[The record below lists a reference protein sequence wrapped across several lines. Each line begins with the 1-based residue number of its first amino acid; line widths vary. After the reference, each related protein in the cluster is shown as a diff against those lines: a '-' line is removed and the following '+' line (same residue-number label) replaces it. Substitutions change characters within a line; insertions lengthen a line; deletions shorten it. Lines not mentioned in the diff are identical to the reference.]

1 MNPLLQAGI
10 GILANNTG
18 NYGQFGPALAKGV
31 GYGLQNVGQYK
42 QQQADNKD
50 REVQRLLYGQQITA
64 QLKKAQQETEEE
76 NAAKEEGR
84 QWLAS
89 MNIDMNNP
97 GGFMAVSSTPQ
108 PIKSSPLPAGQP
120 LDLSGVVPDFGNNNP
135 LSTMDLTTSP
145 PPQAPQTPPVDS
157 VLDELGYTEGMKKMF
172 YAHAKSNPQKAMEKL
187 DRETTDY
194 IKAQRRG
201 KSEAR
206 DVIAKDR
213 VVAREMGL
221 SLKDY
226 YTMKNRDRP
235 QAQIINYGT
244 SFTPAV
250 DVQGNPVLLQPS
262 KTGGQPNVVQGFMPA
277 DDAASARQSQSAAR
291 TRFSSLDRL
300 DSDIEAV
307 KNLPG
312 LEYAVGLYSA
322 APVIP
327 GTKQA
332 DAVAAIENLAS
343 RAAVQALGDMREASK
358 TGGAVGQVTEKEWP
372 KLEAQLANLNR
383 KQSLPKFLE
392 ELNKFQNMIRSSMR
406 LIDEA
411 QSKEPRLPSQQAAPK
426 SSAKPAPTGTVRK
439 YNPATGR
446 IE

>member
-1 MNPLLQAGI
+1 MNGLLDYFKTLNQPNQQGLTFVDRASMNPLLQTGI

-18 NYGQFGPALAKGV
+18 NYGQFGPALGRGV

-42 QQQADNKD
+42 QQLADNQD
-50 REVQRLLYGQQITA
+50 RQLQRTLYGQQVEA
-64 QLKKAQQETEEE
+64 QMKKAYGDKDDDEIASGVFKTVFQDAGYDPET
-76 NAAKEEGR
+76 
-84 QWLAS
+84 
-89 MNIDMNNP
+89 
-97 GGFMAVSSTPQ
+97 GGFLPVSADGQIGT
-108 PIKSSPLPAGQP
+108 SPLSGTPITQEDFAAPKPA
-120 LDLSGVVPDFGNNNP
+120 NP
-135 LSTMDLTTSP
+135 MDSI
-145 PPQAPQTPPVDS
+145 
-157 VLDELGYTEGMKKMF
+157 LDELGWSAGRKKFFMSQYKADPKAAMKNLERA
-172 YAHAKSNPQKAMEKL
+172 YVEVDRSNRK
-187 DRETTDY
+187 
-194 IKAQRRG
+194 G

-213 VVAREMGL
+213 VIAQEMGI

-250 DVQGNPVLLQPS
+250 DQQGNPVLLQPS

-277 DDAASARQSQSAAR
+277 DDAAKARQSQSAAR

-300 DSDIEAV
+300 DADIESV
-307 KNLPG
+307 KKLPG

-343 RAAVQALGDMREASK
+343 RAAVQD
-358 TGGAVGQVTEKEWP
+358 
-372 KLEAQLANLNR
+372 R
-383 KQSLPKFLE
+383 KS
-392 ELNKFQNMIRSSMR
+392 
-406 LIDEA
+406 
-411 QSKEPRLPSQQAAPK
+411 
-426 SSAKPAPTGTVRK
+426 VV
-439 YNPATGR
+439 
-446 IE
+446 

>member
-1 MNPLLQAGI
+1 MNGLLDYFKTLNQPNQQGLTFVDRASMNPLLQAGI

-18 NYGQFGPALAKGV
+18 NYGQFGPALGMGV

-42 QQQADNKD
+42 QQLADNQD
-50 REVQRLLYGQQITA
+50 RQLQRTLYGQQVEA
-64 QLKKAQQETEEE
+64 QMKKAYGDKDEDEIASGIFKTVFQDAGYDPET
-76 NAAKEEGR
+76 
-84 QWLAS
+84 
-89 MNIDMNNP
+89 
-97 GGFMAVSSTPQ
+97 GGFLPVSADGQMGT
-108 PIKSSPLPAGQP
+108 SPLSGTPITQDDFAAPKPA
-120 LDLSGVVPDFGNNNP
+120 NP
-135 LSTMDLTTSP
+135 MDSI
-145 PPQAPQTPPVDS
+145 
-157 VLDELGYTEGMKKMF
+157 LDELGWSAGRKKFFMSQYKADPKAAMKNLERA
-172 YAHAKSNPQKAMEKL
+172 YVEVDRSNRK
-187 DRETTDY
+187 
-194 IKAQRRG
+194 G

-213 VVAREMGL
+213 VIAQEMGI

-250 DVQGNPVLLQPS
+250 DQQGNPVLLQPS

-277 DDAASARQSQSAAR
+277 DDAAKARQSQSAAR

-300 DSDIEAV
+300 DADIESV
-307 KNLPG
+307 KKLPG

-343 RAAVQALGDMREASK
+343 RAAVQALSDMREASK

-383 KQSLPKFLE
+383 KQSLPKFIE
-392 ELNKFQNMIRSSMR
+392 ELDKFQSMIRSSMR

-411 QSKEPRLPSQQAAPK
+411 QRKEPRLPSQQAAPK
-426 SSAKPAPTGTVRK
+426 SSAKPAPAASGWK
-439 YNPATGR
+439 
-446 IE
+446 IEKVK